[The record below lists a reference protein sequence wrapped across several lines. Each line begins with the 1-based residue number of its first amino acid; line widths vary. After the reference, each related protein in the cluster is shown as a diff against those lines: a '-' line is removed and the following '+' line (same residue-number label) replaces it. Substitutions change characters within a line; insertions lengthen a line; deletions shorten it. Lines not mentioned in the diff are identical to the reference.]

1 METTI
6 LLKEKWRVQRELSET
21 AGYDIA
27 KYARLIDEIVD
38 DVFAKVKRKKTKRK
52 KVMQKM
58 N

>member
-52 KVMQKM
+52 R
-58 N
+58 